1 MVKRLKPSHEEV
13 NLKNLSSEGKREPLI
28 FLFIIESS
36 RINFF
41 SGFMTWSLRSL

>member
-13 NLKNLSSEGKREPLI
+13 NLKNLSSEGKRESLI

-41 SGFMTWSLRSL
+41 QDL